1 MKKNIINTI
10 KPTPV
15 DHLSSN
21 RKVSNNIFVSGD
33 IKYSPIYSRIINM
46 QTLEKKIDE
55 SQDVVKQTQ
64 GRNKANLKKEL
75 I

>member
-1 MKKNIINTI
+1 MKRNIINTI
-10 KPTPV
+10 KPTPG
-15 DHLSSN
+15 DHLS
-21 RKVSNNIFVSGD
+21 KVSNNIFVGGD

-64 GRNKANLKKEL
+64 GRNKPNLKKEL